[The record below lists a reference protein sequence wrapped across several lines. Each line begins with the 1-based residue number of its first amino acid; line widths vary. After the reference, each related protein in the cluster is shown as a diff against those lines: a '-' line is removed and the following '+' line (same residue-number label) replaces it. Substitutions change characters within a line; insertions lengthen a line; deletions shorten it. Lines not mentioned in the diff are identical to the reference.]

1 MNFVNIR
8 LGVNITK
15 TVMTRCVAYNS
26 KFGRTVY
33 RKQEALEN
41 GDLAHSFLTRKFWV
55 LSHTRQHFLPQVYI
69 SFLILS
75 TRTVG
80 VNDHVLGIVSSA

>member
-1 MNFVNIR
+1 MNFINIR

-41 GDLAHSFLTRKFWV
+41 GDLAHSVLIRKFWV
-55 LSHTRQHFLPQVYI
+55 LSHTREHFLPHIYI
-69 SFLILS
+69 SFLILAIQ
-75 TRTVG
+75 TVG
-80 VNDHVLGIVSSA
+80 MNGHVIGVV